1 LTRFLGSSPYDKG
14 RPGGV
19 ISLHGFVTPPDPLL
33 SPKRGRQ
40 RGFPGLLGTM
50 VLLTVLLASLSL
62 SQAAAMTHE
71 EILRKSDEAR
81 GNAEGLEW
89 EIDMVSVES
98 GREQQR
104 TIRVSARDF
113 NSLAEFLAPA
123 NVKGQ
128 KMLML
133 DRNMWFVKPG
143 LSKPVPISP
152 RQKLLGGAA
161 NGDIASTNYAG
172 DYKISKAEED
182 VVNSEPC
189 YLFDLLAV
197 DKKATYDRIRYWISK
212 ERIAGVKA
220 EFYTVSGKMFK
231 TALFEYDNSITVN
244 GEKRPFISRMMITSA
259 VMKEDVTRMN
269 FSKVSFKKIPDSMFN
284 LNLLVR

>member
-1 LTRFLGSSPYDKG
+1 MNCKQGKRYLALPVLLMGLFA
-14 RPGGV
+14 
-19 ISLHGFVTPPDPLL
+19 SLHFSSAT
-33 SPKRGRQ
+33 
-40 RGFPGLLGTM
+40 
-50 VLLTVLLASLSL
+50 
-62 SQAAAMTHE
+62 AMTPE

-81 GNAEGLEW
+81 GNADGMEW
-89 EIDMVSVES
+89 EIAMNSVES

-104 TIRVSARDF
+104 TIRVSARSF
-113 NSLAEFLAPA
+113 NSLAEFLTPA

-133 DRNMWFVKPG
+133 DRNMWFAKPG

-172 DYKISKAEED
+172 DYKITHTEED
-182 VVNSEPC
+182 AVNQEPC
-189 YLFDLLAV
+189 YLFDLAAV
-197 DKKATYDRIRYWISK
+197 DKRATYDRIKYWISK
-212 ERIAGVKA
+212 ERVAGVKA

-231 TALFEYDNSITVN
+231 TAAFEYENSMTLN
-244 GEKRPFISRMMITSA
+244 GVKRPFISRMVITSA
-259 VMKEDVTRMN
+259 VLIEDRTTMS

-284 LNLLVR
+284 LNLLLR